1 MADAPVSIR
10 DVDGVGVVSFR
21 DQSMLDANTVEAV
34 GAELSS
40 LFEPAPQRGIVLDF
54 TNVQFLSSPALSMLL
69 NLRRRADQARCEVVL
84 CGLRTDIARLFR
96 ITKLDKL
103 FVFYPTT
110 VEALARWARPPTDQ
124 SPPAAQP
131 M

>member
-1 MADAPVSIR
+1 MADTPVTIR
-10 DVDGVGVVSFR
+10 DVNGVRLVSFR
-21 DQSMLDANTVEAV
+21 DQSMLDASTVEAV
-34 GAELSS
+34 AAELAG
-40 LFEPAPQRGIVLDF
+40 LFEPAPQHGVVLDF
-54 TNVQFLSSPALSMLL
+54 ANVQFLSSPALSLLL

-103 FVFYPTT
+103 FVFYPTSA
-110 VEALARWARPPTDQ
+110 EALGRFSGLPSDQ
-124 SPPAAQP
+124 SPPASQP